1 MQSKIKTSV
10 PYTIPE
16 LYTSIEQLVTQKI
29 KESEDR
35 MKSWISEEIGK
46 IAPEKREKDLD
57 ERRASSHKPW
67 SHKPV
72 DDMVSN
78 ITHKGFQAYSKTYY
92 VIKHYSIV

>member
-1 MQSKIKTSV
+1 MKTSV

-16 LYTSIEQLVTQKI
+16 MYASIAQLVTQQI
-29 KESEDR
+29 KESEER
-35 MKSWISEEIGK
+35 MKCWISEEIEK

-57 ERRASSHKPW
+57 ERRVS

-92 VIKHYSIV
+92 VINIIEMCSSLCIFF